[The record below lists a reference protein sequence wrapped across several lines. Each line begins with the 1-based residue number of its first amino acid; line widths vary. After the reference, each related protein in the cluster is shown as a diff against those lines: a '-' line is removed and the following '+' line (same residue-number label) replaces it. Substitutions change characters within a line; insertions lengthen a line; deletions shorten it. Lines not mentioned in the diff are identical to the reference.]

1 MQRPTQRPPSI
12 RPRSMALAE
21 LLDPAVQTP
30 PENSTPI
37 SASERHVRAPSA
49 WDRLTPTSR
58 WYRVGRPVLD
68 VTLLVVAAPAAIAL
82 GCAVA
87 VGSALAFGSLR
98 RVFFVQPRVG
108 QRGRIF
114 QLVKF
119 RTMREPKGS
128 VFDAWSGGDQ
138 ARVTPWGKF
147 LRSTHLDELPQLYN
161 VLRGEMSFIGPRP
174 EMAEVEAWAN
184 TEVPGFSDRLAIK
197 PGITGLA
204 QVTQGYTPRDAEA
217 YRRKLAINL
226 DYLARVSW
234 QTDLEI
240 LGRTLV
246 WMALGRGWKWRG
258 KRS

>member
-1 MQRPTQRPPSI
+1 MI
-12 RPRSMALAE
+12 RPRQMALAE
-21 LLDPAVQTP
+21 LMDPAVPTSRTEAAP
-30 PENSTPI
+30 HAVI
-37 SASERHVRAPSA
+37 ERHPRASSN

-58 WYRVGRPVLD
+58 WYRFGRPALDIVLLTT
-68 VTLLVVAAPAAIAL
+68 TLPAALAIS
-82 GCAVA
+82 CVVA
-87 VGSALAFGSLR
+87 VGSALSFGSLR

-114 QLVKF
+114 RLVKF

-128 VFDAWSGGDQ
+128 VFDAWSGGDH

-161 VLRGEMSFIGPRP
+161 VLRGDMSFIGPRP

-184 TEVPGFSDRLAIK
+184 GEVPGFSDRLAIK

-204 QVTQGYTPRDAEA
+204 QVTQGYTPRDADA

-226 DYLARVSW
+226 EYLERVSW
-234 QTDLEI
+234 QADLEI

-258 KRS
+258 KR